1 MARIIPDGASSSPV
15 VPAPDAVAWSTVY
28 EVDFTDMGAAKDTDW
43 RTDGDSASV
52 VLDGGYGDSATW
64 IAHSASQTQ
73 ANIVTSAAVCRL
85 EDGVGLQIK
94 PNHPTNLWGTDTG
107 APKILTKVVD
117 LVSGMTVDDTVCVQ
131 LRANADKD
139 PLVDANEDDIAQF
152 GMYIG
157 ALLATQAAKDWGKNI
172 TLLQN
177 QGSGTDLYVN
187 QNQGDIGINYER
199 TGNTNADFYEIIIYP
214 YKGSTAG
221 TLRMAAG
228 DWGGDWPAPGG
239 TYTATSFM
247 NLNRTANAAGASTN
261 MALSDLYVGLT
272 AGNLNLEA
280 SNIPTVT
287 AYQLRV
293 LKVI

>member
-73 ANIVTSAAVCRL
+73 ANIITSASICKL

-94 PNHPTNLWGTDTG
+94 PENGTNLWADVTN
-107 APKILTKVVD
+107 APKVLSKVID
-117 LVSGMTVDDTVCVQ
+117 LVSGMTLDDTVCIQ

-139 PLVDANEDDIAQF
+139 PLEDAGQDDIAQF
-152 GMYIG
+152 GLYIG
-157 ALLATQAAKDWGKNI
+157 ALAASQGTKDWGKNV
-172 TLLQN
+172 TLLQGSLYAGQV
-177 QGSGTDLYVN
+177 QGET
-187 QNQGDIGINYER
+187 GIHYGR
-199 TGNTNADFYEIIIYP
+199 TTNADFYEIIIYP

-228 DWGGDWPAPGG
+228 DWGGDWPSPGG
-239 TYTATSFM
+239 TYTATTFA
-247 NLNRTANAAGASTN
+247 NLNRTLNAAGTSTN
-261 MALSDLYVGLT
+261 MGVSDLYVGLS
-272 AGNLNLEA
+272 AASLDLEA
-280 SNIPTVT
+280 SNLPIVT